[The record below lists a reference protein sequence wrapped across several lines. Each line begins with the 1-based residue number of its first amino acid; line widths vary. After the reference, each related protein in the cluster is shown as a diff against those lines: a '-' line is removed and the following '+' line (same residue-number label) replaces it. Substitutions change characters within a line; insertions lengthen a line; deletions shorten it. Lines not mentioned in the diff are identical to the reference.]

1 MKILLYPDKQQLL
14 QKLARPYIS
23 NSEVS
28 QQVSAIRVSVA
39 QRGDDALR
47 ELSERFDGI
56 ALPDMQVPA
65 SAFYE
70 AEKALSP
77 ALKEAINR
85 AAANIEKFHR
95 TQMQPFIQTMVEEGV
110 TCWQRSVPVGR
121 VGMYVPGGSA
131 PLISTVLMLA
141 IPARIANC
149 PERVMCTPPDKNG
162 NLDPAILYAA
172 QLSGIT
178 RVFKVGGAQAIA
190 AMTYG
195 TQTIPRVDK
204 VFGPGNQYVT
214 EAKQQALAQGV
225 AIDMPAGPS
234 EVLIIADK
242 TANPAFVAAD
252 LLAQAEH
259 GADSQSV
266 LLTNDRILLE
276 AVQEQVK
283 QQLEDLPRKGV
294 AGMALRNSVMV
305 LVKDMQEAMVISND
319 YAPEHLILA
328 VANAEEMSMEV
339 RQAGSVFLG
348 NYTPESVGDY
358 ASGTN
363 HTLPTNGFARSYSG
377 LNMDAFLKKITFQQ
391 LSSTGIQSLG
401 PTVEVLAEAEKLQGH
416 RNAVTLR
423 LKQLANK
430 MKEVKP

>member
-47 ELSERFDGI
+47 EFSERFDGI
-56 ALPDMQVPA
+56 ALPDMRVCE

-70 AEKALSP
+70 AEKSLSP

-85 AAANIEKFHR
+85 AAGNIDKFHR

-141 IPARIANC
+141 IPARIAGC
-149 PERVMCTPPDKNG
+149 PESVMCTPPDKNG
-162 NLDPAILYAA
+162 NIDPAILYAA

-178 RVFKVGGAQAIA
+178 QVFKVGGAQAIA

-195 TQTIPRVDK
+195 TQSIPRVDK

-305 LVKDMQEAMVISND
+305 LVKDMQEAMVISNN

-328 VANAEEMSMEV
+328 VTNAEEMSMEV

-430 MKEVKP
+430 MEEVKP

>member
-56 ALPDMQVPA
+56 ALPDMRVPA

>member
-283 QQLEDLPRKGV
+283 QQLEDLPRKEV